1 MLFAAEKPQA
11 PTLDLEQILLD
22 SARTFLDLLSPLLR
36 QFWWLWVILITLG
49 VWRIARS
56 AFAMRRLARS
66 GISEIDAMDG
76 LLFEKRMA
84 LLFRGLGYSVEQTR
98 ARGDYGA
105 DLVIE
110 MGGARAVVQAKRWTK
125 SVGVKAV
132 QEAVAAKA
140 MYRCSE
146 AMVVTNSHFTPQA
159 RTLASANEVELWDR
173 ERLVEELLRGEVGAL
188 PAAAT
193 A

>member
-1 MLFAAEKPQA
+1 VLFAAEKPQA
-11 PTLDLEQILLD
+11 PTLDLKQILLD
-22 SARTFLDLLSPLLR
+22 SARVFLDSFGPVLR
-36 QFWWLWVILITLG
+36 QFWWLALLALALG
-49 VWRIARS
+49 VWRVASWVIS
-56 AFAMRRLARS
+56 TRRLTRS
-66 GISEIDAMDG
+66 GITEIDSMDG

-84 LLFRGLGYSVEQTR
+84 LLFRSLGYSVEQTR

-110 MGGARAVVQAKRWTK
+110 ADGTRAVVQAKRWTK

-146 AMVVTNSHFTPQA
+146 ALVVTNSHFTTQA
-159 RTLASANEVELWDR
+159 RTLARANEVELWDR
-173 ERLVEELLRGEVGAL
+173 ERLVEALLRAEGEVSAV
-188 PAAAT
+188 AVA
-193 A
+193 